1 MLNSKY
7 LQMLGSNAIYG
18 SAPQEISD
26 FTDPVTGQKV
36 DVKRSDFVHDDS
48 GRRGESSFGTVYEAK
63 YQNQPF
69 AIKKIDRI
77 DFDNAHN
84 RPRISFDREMD
95 FLKEATGWNCPNI
108 VKFHGY
114 IRFRKSAW
122 LILELM
128 DCDMRD
134 CLHKSGFYNK
144 LAKLTPFERTC
155 LGYMML
161 KDIANGLRYTHGV
174 NPKSIVYMHRDIK
187 PTNIMVK
194 RNERRLAIID
204 FGSTKAIAEDELKI
218 HSANA
223 GHQLYLAPEC
233 MFTPRVYNESCD
245 IWSLGITMI
254 RFFTGKHPIDDMNDN
269 TSSSSNG
276 HGRNYE
282 IYCRITGQDLDGNR
296 FDWPINLD
304 HNMHGLE
311 PEFSQL
317 INQCVQRTAEHRPSA
332 DEIYR
337 ISQEKVDAMENDD
350 VEKLF
355 DRFFCE

>member
-1 MLNSKY
+1 M
-7 LQMLGSNAIYG
+7 MSNVLFG
-18 SAPQEISD
+18 RAPQENEISD

-36 DVKRSDFVHDDS
+36 DVKRSDFVHDVS
-48 GRRGESSFGTVYEAK
+48 GKRGESSFGTVYEAK
-63 YQNQPF
+63 YQNQRF

-77 DFDNAHN
+77 DFDNARN
-84 RPRISFDREMD
+84 RPKISFDREMD

-114 IRFRKSAW
+114 IRFKKSAW

-134 CLHKSGFYNK
+134 CFERKSDFYNE

-155 LGYMML
+155 LGYIML

-174 NPKSIVYMHRDIK
+174 NPNSIVYMHRDIK

-204 FGSTKAIAEDELKI
+204 FGSTKEISEDE
-218 HSANA
+218 HSVNA

-233 MFTPRVYNESCD
+233 VLIHPKYNESCD

-254 RFFTGKHPIDDMNDN
+254 RFFTGKHPIGDTNDN
-269 TSSSSNG
+269 SSSSSNG
-276 HGRNYE
+276 YGRNFE
-282 IYCRITGQDLDGNR
+282 IYCRITGQDLDGNK

-304 HNMHGLE
+304 HNKHGLE

-317 INQCVQRTAEHRPSA
+317 INQCVQRTAEDRPSA

-337 ISQEKVDAMENDD
+337 ISKKKVDAMENDD

>member
-1 MLNSKY
+1 MLNNKY
-7 LQMLGSNAIYG
+7 LQMMRNAIYG
-18 SAPQEISD
+18 RAPQEISD
-26 FTDPVTGQKV
+26 FTNPATGQKV
-36 DVKRSDFVHDDS
+36 DVKRVDFIHDYH
-48 GRRGESSFGTVYEAK
+48 GKRGESSFGTVYEAE

-77 DFDNAHN
+77 DFDDAYN
-84 RPRISFDREMD
+84 RPKVSFDREMD

-114 IRFRKSAW
+114 IRFEKSAW

-128 DCDMRD
+128 NSDLLDV
-134 CLHKSGFYNK
+134 LHKPNFYVK
-144 LAKLTPFERTC
+144 LAELTPSERTC

-161 KDIANGLRYTHGV
+161 KDISNGLRYTHGI
-174 NPKSIVYMHRDIK
+174 NPESNVYMHRDIK

-194 RNERRLAIID
+194 RKERRLAIID
-204 FGSTKAIAEDELKI
+204 FGSTKKIAEDELRI
-218 HSANA
+218 HSAGA

-233 MFTPRVYNESCD
+233 LFDPPVYNELCD

-254 RFFTGKHPIDDMNDN
+254 RFFTGKHPIDDMTDN

-276 HGRNYE
+276 YGRDCL
-282 IYCRITGQDLDGNR
+282 IYCRITGQDLDGSK

-304 HNMHGLE
+304 HNEHGLK

-317 INQCVQRTAEHRPSA
+317 INQCVQRTAKDRPSA
-332 DEIYR
+332 DEIYI
-337 ISQEKVDAMENDD
+337 ISRKKVDEMKIDEI
-350 VEKLF
+350 ERLF
-355 DRFFCE
+355 DKFFCE